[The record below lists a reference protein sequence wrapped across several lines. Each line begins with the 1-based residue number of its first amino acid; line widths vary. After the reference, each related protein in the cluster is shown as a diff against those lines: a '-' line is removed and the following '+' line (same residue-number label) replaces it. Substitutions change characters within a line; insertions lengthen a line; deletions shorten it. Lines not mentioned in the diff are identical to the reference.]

1 MGTVDLFG
9 DSGTDEGEAFSSE
22 TFLRVIKLLPMYKK
36 NGNVFSVV
44 F

>member
-1 MGTVDLFG
+1 MGTVDFFG
-9 DSGTDEGEAFSSE
+9 DSGTNEGEAFSSE
-22 TFLRVIKLLPMYKK
+22 AFLRVIKLPIYKQ